1 MAYISAED
9 VKAIRVALKAEFGKT
24 YKFGVKRDH
33 SSGVRITFKEGPAF
47 ETTKRFDRYTHEEVD
62 VDINGYEQVNPY
74 HAERLYGEKNA
85 KIIDKVSEIAHTAP
99 GLAGGKTYYC
109 NDDIQSD
116 YFDRA
121 YYVNIHVGDWDK
133 PYIVKETV

>member
-47 ETTKRFDRYTHEEVD
+47 ETTMKDNRYDGED
-62 VDINGYEQVNPY
+62 QLMDITGYHQFN
-74 HAERLYGEKNA
+74 H
-85 KIIDKVSEIAHTAP
+85 
-99 GLAGGKTYYC
+99 
-109 NDDIQSD
+109 
-116 YFDRA
+116 
-121 YYVNIHVGDWDK
+121 
-133 PYIVKETV
+133 